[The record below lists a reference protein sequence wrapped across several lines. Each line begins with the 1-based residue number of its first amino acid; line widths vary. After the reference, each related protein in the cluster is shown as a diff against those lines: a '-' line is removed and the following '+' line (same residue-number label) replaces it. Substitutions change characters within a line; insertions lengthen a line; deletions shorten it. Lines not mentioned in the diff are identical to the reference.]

1 MKRILFCML
10 LLATISVSAQTKVK
24 LKDVGRVLNKVIQI
38 EGTTYF
44 EKSVNKVFAIIK
56 VMDGFDTTHV
66 TVYLKFNVATA
77 LAHTI
82 NKEFGHFTG
91 IVNMVNN
98 QPVLI
103 VSKSKNAV
111 CYKFE
116 NEGPRSKRRL

>member
-24 LKDVGRVLNKVIQI
+24 LKDVGKVLNKVIQI
-38 EGTTYF
+38 EGTAYF
-44 EKSVNKVFAIIK
+44 EKSLNKEFAIIK

-66 TVYLKFNVATA
+66 TVYFKFNVATA